1 MDDEKG
7 VQLVQL
13 ARRAVETFLET
24 GNLEKAPAADWL
36 MEKRGVFVSIYTY
49 PDKELRGC
57 IGYPLPTLPLGEAT
71 VRAAVASAVE
81 DPRFPPLSPDE
92 LPHVVFEVSVLSKPV
107 EIDVSNRK
115 SLPDLV
121 EVGVDGLIIETPLGS
136 GLLLPQVPV
145 EYGWNAEEF
154 LSHLCIKAGLNP
166 TYWLH
171 GKMRLLKFTADV
183 FSEER
188 PGGPVS
194 PQRFK
199 PGKC

>member
-7 VQLVQL
+7 VQLVHL
-13 ARRAVETFLET
+13 ARRAVATYLET
-24 GNLEKAPAADWL
+24 GTLEKAPTADWL
-36 MEKRGVFVSIYTY
+36 VEKRGVFVSIYTY

-81 DPRFPPLSPDE
+81 DPRFPPLSPEE

-107 EIDVSNRK
+107 EIDVSNRN

-121 EVGVDGLIIETPLGS
+121 EVGVDGLIIETPFGS

-183 FSEER
+183 FAEER
-188 PGGPVS
+188 PGGPVL
-194 PQRFK
+194 PRNFK
-199 PGKC
+199 LGKC